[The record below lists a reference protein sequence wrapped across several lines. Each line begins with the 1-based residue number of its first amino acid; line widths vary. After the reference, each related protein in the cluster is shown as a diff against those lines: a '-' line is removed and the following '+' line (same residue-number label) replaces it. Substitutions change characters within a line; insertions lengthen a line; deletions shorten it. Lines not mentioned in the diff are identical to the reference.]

1 MTMTNMRMKKM
12 ISIDEKIEKARLDFE
27 KAKVKYDAAAKDLQD
42 LMAKKDAIR
51 KDELIKAIARS
62 GKSYDEILAFIES

>member
-27 KAKVKYDAAAKDLQD
+27 KAKVKYDVAAKDLQD

-62 GKSYDEILAFIES
+62 GKSFDEILAFIES

>member
-1 MTMTNMRMKKM
+1 MV
-12 ISIDEKIEKARLDFE
+12 SIDEKIEKAQLNFE
-27 KAKVKYDAAAKDLQD
+27 KAKVKYDAAAKELQD
-42 LMAKKDAIR
+42 LMVKKEAIR